1 MMAMMATTAAT
12 SGAYEGC
19 IPHFGPKN
27 TPNAI
32 ALGNP
37 EKRASQSRKSAW
49 EVW

>member
-32 ALGNP
+32 ALNLP
-37 EKRASQSRKSAW
+37 IL
-49 EVW
+49 